1 VYRPAV
7 AAVRQKKE
15 ETIMPAFLNPFA
27 GNIPDKPM
35 TSSELVRALRLD
47 LAGELEATATYN
59 AHADACDDP
68 VVKKVL
74 ESIANEERVH
84 VGELQRL
91 MQYLAG
97 DEQGFL
103 DKGKKETDD
112 IAKTFEPKEESKEEE
127 PKAE

>member
-1 VYRPAV
+1 
-7 AAVRQKKE
+7 
-15 ETIMPAFLNPFA
+15 MPAFLNPYV

-91 MQYLAG
+91 VQYLAG
-97 DEQGFL
+97 DEKDFL
-103 DKGKKETDD
+103 AKGKKEVDD
-112 IAKTFEPKEESKEEE
+112 VAKTFESEDESKKETE
-127 PKAE
+127 